1 MNMLRVW
8 PIICQFGIG
17 AILCIIGIWGG
28 LRGKYLNLKIAED
41 RRLLIILIGGF
52 LLMLALVCIFTFLA
66 PNWANGDS
74 I

>member
-1 MNMLRVW
+1 MNMMRVW

-28 LRGKYLNLKIAED
+28 LSGKYLNLKTAED

-66 PNWANGDS
+66 PNWASGDS